1 MGLLLRTHLSIALD
15 SLHRNR
21 ARTFLSALGIAIGV
35 ASIVLIMS
43 LTGGIGSL
51 ISASSDKSNANL
63 ILVRPSTG
71 KELAENLID
80 ELTANNQYAK
90 SSLTLDDTTSIAKLG
105 NIEAVAPIAS
115 NISAVTIGDKSY
127 QSINVVA
134 TNADLIKTA
143 KLALK
148 NGQFFEESGT
158 HNNAAVIG
166 HDLATKLFGTTDI
179 LARTFQYGDQKFI
192 IVGVLEKTDSP
203 INYNG
208 VDFDNSIL
216 IDINF
221 ASSFESSIQ
230 IQQINVR
237 TTTTDSTESVAE
249 EIKTKLTNSKKGDTT
264 FQVLTGSSNFQPA
277 GSLLSIISSM
287 LTLVASISL
296 IVGGVGIMN
305 IMLVSVS
312 ARTRE
317 IGIRKAVGASSGNI
331 LLQFLFESII
341 LSFIGGIMGIALG
354 YATAFAISLITPF
367 APHISWSILGITCL
381 TSLIVG
387 VIFGVYP
394 AAKAATKDPI
404 TSLKVYR

>member
-134 TNADLIKTA
+134 TNADLAKTA

-192 IVGVLEKTDSP
+192 IIGVLEKTDSP

-221 ASSFESSIQ
+221 ANSFESSIQ

-237 TTTTDSTESVAE
+237 TTTTDSTESVAK

-312 ARTRE
+312 ERTRE

-354 YATAFAISLITPF
+354 YVIAFAISLITPF

>member
-21 ARTFLSALGIAIGV
+21 VRTFLSALGIAIGV

-51 ISASSDKSNANL
+51 ISASSDKNNANL

-134 TNADLIKTA
+134 TNADLVKTA

-192 IVGVLEKTDSP
+192 IIGVLEKTDSP

-312 ARTRE
+312 ERTRE

-387 VIFGVYP
+387 IIFGVYP

-404 TSLKVYR
+404 ASLKVYR

>member
-51 ISASSDKSNANL
+51 ISASSDKNNANL

-134 TNADLIKTA
+134 TNADLVKTA

-221 ASSFESSIQ
+221 ANSFESSIQ

-296 IVGGVGIMN
+296 VVGGVGIMN

-312 ARTRE
+312 ERTRE

-387 VIFGVYP
+387 IIFGVYP

>member
-51 ISASSDKSNANL
+51 ISASSDKNNASL

-105 NIEAVAPIAS
+105 NIEAVSPIAS

-127 QSINVVA
+127 QSISVVA
-134 TNADLIKTA
+134 TNADLVKTA

-192 IVGVLEKTDSP
+192 IIGVLEKTDSP

-221 ASSFESSIQ
+221 ANSFESSIQ

-312 ARTRE
+312 ERTRE

>member
-51 ISASSDKSNANL
+51 ISASSDKNNANL

-105 NIEAVAPIAS
+105 NIEAVSPIAS

-287 LTLVASISL
+287 LTLVASMSL

-312 ARTRE
+312 ERTRE

>member
-51 ISASSDKSNANL
+51 INASSDKNNANL

-134 TNADLIKTA
+134 TNADLVKTA

-192 IVGVLEKTDSP
+192 IIGVLEKTDSP

-230 IQQINVR
+230 IQQINIR

-312 ARTRE
+312 ERTRE

>member
-1 MGLLLRTHLSIALD
+1 MGLLLRTHHSIALD

-51 ISASSDKSNANL
+51 ISASSDKNNANL

-192 IVGVLEKTDSP
+192 IIGVLEKTDSP

-221 ASSFESSIQ
+221 ANSFESSIQ

-312 ARTRE
+312 ERTRE

>member
-105 NIEAVAPIAS
+105 NIEAVSPIAS

>member
-51 ISASSDKSNANL
+51 ISASSDKNNANL

-134 TNADLIKTA
+134 TNADLVKTA

-179 LARTFQYGDQKFI
+179 LAGTIQYGDQKCI
-192 IVGVLEKTDSP
+192 IIGVLEKTDSP

-312 ARTRE
+312 ERTRE

>member
-15 SLHRNR
+15 SLYRNR

-51 ISASSDKSNANL
+51 ISASSDKNNANL

-134 TNADLIKTA
+134 TNADLVKTA

-192 IVGVLEKTDSP
+192 IIGVLEKTDSP

-221 ASSFESSIQ
+221 ANSFESSIQ

-296 IVGGVGIMN
+296 VVGGVGIMN

-312 ARTRE
+312 ERTRE

-354 YATAFAISLITPF
+354 YSTAFAISLITPF

-387 VIFGVYP
+387 IIFGVYP

>member
-21 ARTFLSALGIAIGV
+21 VRTFLSALGIAIGV

-51 ISASSDKSNANL
+51 ISASSDKNNANL

-134 TNADLIKTA
+134 TNADLVKTA

-192 IVGVLEKTDSP
+192 IIGVLEKTDSP

-221 ASSFESSIQ
+221 ANSFESSIQ

-312 ARTRE
+312 ERTRE

>member
-51 ISASSDKSNANL
+51 ISASSDKNNANL

-264 FQVLTGSSNFQPA
+264 FHVLTGSSNFQPA

-312 ARTRE
+312 ERTRE

-394 AAKAATKDPI
+394 AAKAATKEPI

>member
-43 LTGGIGSL
+43 LTGGLGSL
-51 ISASSDKSNANL
+51 ISASSDKNNANL

-264 FQVLTGSSNFQPA
+264 FHVLTGSSNFQPA

-312 ARTRE
+312 ERTRE

-394 AAKAATKDPI
+394 AAKAATKEPI

>member
-51 ISASSDKSNANL
+51 ISASSDKNNANL

-105 NIEAVAPIAS
+105 NIEAVSPIAS

-192 IVGVLEKTDSP
+192 IIGVLEKTDSP

-312 ARTRE
+312 ERTRE

>member
-51 ISASSDKSNANL
+51 ISASSDKNNANL

-134 TNADLIKTA
+134 TNADLVKTA

-192 IVGVLEKTDSP
+192 IIGVLEKTDSP

-312 ARTRE
+312 ERTRE

-354 YATAFAISLITPF
+354 YATAFTISLITPF

>member
-51 ISASSDKSNANL
+51 ISASSDKNNANL

-192 IVGVLEKTDSP
+192 IIGVLEKTDSP

-221 ASSFESSIQ
+221 ANSFESSIQ

-249 EIKTKLTNSKKGDTT
+249 EIKTKLTSSKKGDTT

-312 ARTRE
+312 ERTRE

>member
-51 ISASSDKSNANL
+51 INASSDKNNANL
-63 ILVRPSTG
+63 ILIRPSTG

-134 TNADLIKTA
+134 TNADLVKTA

-192 IVGVLEKTDSP
+192 IIGVLEKTDSP

-312 ARTRE
+312 ERTRE